1 MYTWNQL
8 GSTEITNLYL
18 YGSTTK
24 PADLLNDGVLRAAG
38 TTISVGLDAVSFM
51 ASGPGRFALG
61 SQSTVVNSFMSG
73 VLFQAQAGIKQTFNM
88 QQAVAIAGSQ
98 SDLVGLQQYDYS
110 DSTTD
115 HAFRTYVYNSSSF
128 KIASDVLFV
137 IEADGTRHIENFSI
151 RPFDDNFDFKSNN
164 SLAAFGNPWLE
175 VRVDPLGIGRTVKIV
190 PDWKAASAG
199 LRA

>member
-88 QQAVAIAGSQ
+88 QQAVP
-98 SDLVGLQQYDYS
+98 LQ
-110 DSTTD
+110 
-115 HAFRTYVYNSSSF
+115 AR
-128 KIASDVLFV
+128 
-137 IEADGTRHIENFSI
+137 
-151 RPFDDNFDFKSNN
+151 
-164 SLAAFGNPWLE
+164 
-175 VRVDPLGIGRTVKIV
+175 
-190 PDWKAASAG
+190 KAT
-199 LRA
+199 